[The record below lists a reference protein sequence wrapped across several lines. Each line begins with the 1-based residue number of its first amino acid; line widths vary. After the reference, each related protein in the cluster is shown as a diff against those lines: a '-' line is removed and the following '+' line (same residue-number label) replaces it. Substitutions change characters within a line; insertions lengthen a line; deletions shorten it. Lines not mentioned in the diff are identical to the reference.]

1 MAKRKSLS
9 PEVLSTA
16 LAAVDAQIELNVK
29 SGEAS
34 ISELAP
40 LFAAREALANLGA
53 VETENGGNGAVKRKR
68 TRTAATPRTAPVELP
83 ES

>member
-40 LFAAREALANLGA
+40 LFAAREALGNLGA
-53 VETENGGNGAVKRKR
+53 VDTENGGNGAVKRR
-68 TRTAATPRTAPVELP
+68 TRKAATPRTTTAETI
-83 ES
+83 EA